1 MKVILQKQD
10 LSDKNVIQKKQT
22 GNINITC
29 AGMPKSCYDFVK
41 WEEFKTG
48 FSCGGK
54 LTFKHVKGG
63 VILVETDFTIKE
75 EKTISN
81 IVNFKK

>member
-1 MKVILQKQD
+1 MEGE
-10 LSDKNVIQKKQT
+10 IQ
-22 GNINITC
+22 ITC
-29 AGMPKSCYDFVK
+29 AGMPKSCYNYVN
-41 WEEFKTG
+41 WENFKTG

-63 VILVETDFTIKE
+63 VILIDTEFTIKE

-81 IVNFKK
+81 IVKFKN